1 MKFKEIFATTASLAI
16 YDNTRNNVSA
26 GQHLCKLTEEVG
38 ELAQEVNKT
47 IGRKTKRVDETD
59 ESIRANIL
67 EEGADV
73 IQCVIAILAS
83 KEISFDELKESL
95 CKKNIKY
102 SKGLGIYKEESDE
115 SLEF

>member
-1 MKFKEIFATTASLAI
+1 MKFKEIFVTTASLAI

-47 IGRKTKRVDETD
+47 IGRKTKKVDETD

-83 KEISFDELKESL
+83 KGIEFEELKKAL
-95 CKKNIKY
+95 CNKNIKY
-102 SKGLGIYKEESDE
+102 SKGLGILKEDE
-115 SLEF
+115 LQDLS